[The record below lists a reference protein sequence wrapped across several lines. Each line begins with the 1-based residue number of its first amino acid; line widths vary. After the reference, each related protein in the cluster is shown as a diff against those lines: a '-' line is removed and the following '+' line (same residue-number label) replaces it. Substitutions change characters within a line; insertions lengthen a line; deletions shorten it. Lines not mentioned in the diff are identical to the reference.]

1 MKNKVSELMDG
12 ELSSQD
18 AEKIIAA
25 FKREDLLYR
34 DWEIYHLIGDTL
46 RQSSNLTT
54 NVTERVSRQLASEPK
69 LLISASQRKSSNQ
82 AHQLHS
88 FSEKNKSGSS
98 KIKVFAFATA
108 ASLFA
113 MISTWLVMQNVYQQS
128 HPTIV
133 AEQSRTQTGTDLSH
147 APMNV
152 LHSSTGNQY
161 PYIPNSDN
169 SDMTT
174 YLYFHNFH
182 KELSPGPTLIRHPV
196 YNIYPVTDSTDNYG
210 R

>member
-12 ELSSQD
+12 ELSNQD
-18 AEKIIAA
+18 AEKTIAA
-25 FKREDLLYR
+25 LKREDLLYR

-54 NVTERVSRQLASEPK
+54 NVTERVNRQLASEPT
-69 LLISASQRKSSNQ
+69 LLISASLRKSSNPAYQ
-82 AHQLHS
+82 SRS

-128 HPTIV
+128 HPVIV
-133 AEQSRTQTGTDLSH
+133 AEQSRIQAGTDLSH
-147 APMNV
+147 VPMSV
-152 LHSSTGNQY
+152 IHSPTGSQY
-161 PYIPNSDN
+161 PYIPNGDI
-169 SDMTT
+169 TT

-182 KELSPGPTLIRHPV
+182 KELSPGPALVRHPV
-196 YNIYPVTDSTDNYG
+196 YNIHPVTDSTDNYG

>member
-12 ELSSQD
+12 ELGNQD
-18 AEKIIAA
+18 AEKTIAA
-25 FKREDLLYR
+25 LKREDLLYR
-34 DWEIYHLIGDTL
+34 DWEVYHLIGDTL

-54 NVTERVSRQLASEPK
+54 NVTERVNKRLASEPT
-69 LLISASQRKSSNQ
+69 LLIPASLRKSPNPAYQSH
-82 AHQLHS
+82 A

-113 MISTWLVMQNVYQQS
+113 MISTWLVMQNVHQPS
-128 HPTIV
+128 HPIIV
-133 AEQSRTQTGTDLSH
+133 AEQSRMQTGADLSH

-152 LHSSTGNQY
+152 LHSPTGNQY
-161 PYIPNSDN
+161 PYIPNSDI
-169 SDMTT
+169 TT

-196 YNIYPVTDSTDNYG
+196 YNMYPVNDATDNYG